1 VNVKQELIL
10 IMSQQHEISPES
22 GVDSQHQTIMQ
33 GGKIEEFADALGRF
47 CRVEGWKKLKDENGD
62 SFRSLRHYV
71 EAKPPFGA
79 GYSGKAGMEKIEAY
93 LSLNPRVKDFFQ
105 HCHAN
110 CLSDMAQ
117 EQGVSPAAVSKKEFN
132 DVKGARLARV
142 IESNPEEAYE
152 EKAAAYVE
160 DKERIKPA
168 PRLLNEYSPIR
179 MSYRPT
185 YTYAFAEK
193 LKESITSAD
202 LALLIEALSST
213 DLDDLVEFE
222 KYYNLALTA
231 FNRAKSESGWGPAAL
246 KAPKEHEHRAPDI
259 KLSKW
264 LEDDKGDSTQFSLRD
279 ESGAIVIIEM
289 SKAGGV
295 KSLSFS

>member
-1 VNVKQELIL
+1 MSKQDDVLSEDA
-10 IMSQQHEISPES
+10 
-22 GVDSQHQTIMQ
+22 VDSQHQTIMQ

-47 CRVEGWKKLKDENGD
+47 CRVEGWKKLKDESGE

-79 GYSGKAGMEKIEAY
+79 GYSGKAGMDKIEAY
-93 LSLNPRVKDFFQ
+93 LSLNPRVKDYFQ

-132 DVKGARLARV
+132 DVRGARLATA
-142 IESNPEEAYE
+142 IEENPKEVYE

-160 DKERIKPA
+160 DKERVKPA
-168 PRLLNEYSPIR
+168 PRPINEYSPIR

-185 YTYAFAEK
+185 YTYSFAQK
-193 LKESITSAD
+193 LKESLSSDD
-202 LALLIEALSST
+202 LALLIEAINSPELGER
-213 DLDDLVEFE
+213 VEFE
-222 KYYNLALTA
+222 KFFNLALTA
-231 FNRAKSESGWGPAAL
+231 FNRAKSESGWGPSAVI
-246 KAPKEHEHRAPDI
+246 APEGLQDRTPKI
-259 KLSKW
+259 TLST
-264 LEDDKGDSTQFSLRD
+264 LIENPEGNSNQLSLCDD
-279 ESGAIVIIEM
+279 SGELVTVEM

-295 KSLSFS
+295 KGLSFN

>member
-1 VNVKQELIL
+1 MSKQDDVL
-10 IMSQQHEISPES
+10 PEDA
-22 GVDSQHQTIMQ
+22 VDSQHQTIMQ

-47 CRVEGWKKLKDENGD
+47 CRVEGWKKLKDESGE

-79 GYSGKAGMEKIEAY
+79 GYSGKAGMDKIEAY
-93 LSLNPRVKDFFQ
+93 LSLNPRVKDYFQ

-132 DVKGARLARV
+132 DVRGARLATA
-142 IESNPEEAYE
+142 IEENPKEVYE

-160 DKERIKPA
+160 DKERVKPA
-168 PRLLNEYSPIR
+168 PRPINEYSPIR

-185 YTYAFAEK
+185 YTYSFAQK
-193 LKESITSAD
+193 LKESLSSED
-202 LALLIEALSST
+202 LALLIEAINSP
-213 DLDDLVEFE
+213 DLGERVEFE
-222 KYYNLALTA
+222 KFYNLALTA
-231 FNRAKSESGWGPAAL
+231 FNRAKSESGWGPSAL
-246 KAPKEHEHRAPDI
+246 KAPEELHDRTPKI
-259 KLSKW
+259 TLST
-264 LEDDKGDSTQFSLRD
+264 LIDEPEGNSNQLSLCDD
-279 ESGAIVIIEM
+279 SGELVTVEM

-295 KSLSFS
+295 KGLTFA

>member
-1 VNVKQELIL
+1 MSKQDDVLSEDA
-10 IMSQQHEISPES
+10 
-22 GVDSQHQTIMQ
+22 VDSQHQTIMQ

-47 CRVEGWKKLKDENGD
+47 CRVEGWKKLKDESGE

-79 GYSGKAGMEKIEAY
+79 GYSGKAGMDKIEAY
-93 LSLNPRVKDFFQ
+93 LSLNPRVKDYFQ

-132 DVKGARLARV
+132 DVRGARLATA
-142 IESNPEEAYE
+142 IEENPKEVYE

-160 DKERIKPA
+160 DKERVKPA
-168 PRLLNEYSPIR
+168 PRPINEYSPIR

-185 YTYAFAEK
+185 YTYSFAQK
-193 LKESITSAD
+193 LKESLSSED
-202 LALLIEALSST
+202 LALLIEAINSPELGER
-213 DLDDLVEFE
+213 VEFE
-222 KYYNLALTA
+222 KFYNLALTA
-231 FNRAKSESGWGPAAL
+231 FNRAKSESGWGPSAVI
-246 KAPKEHEHRAPDI
+246 APEGLQDRTPKITLSTLIEAPEGNSNQ
-259 KLSKW
+259 LS
-264 LEDDKGDSTQFSLRD
+264 LCDD
-279 ESGAIVIIEM
+279 SGELVTVEM

-295 KSLSFS
+295 KGLTFA